1 MSQETLLERV
11 LCLPAIE
18 IAAMVRGQLIVA
30 MPRVQIPPNLPF
42 LLAPMWCDD
51 AIDQQYRSPFI
62 ALAQT
67 TQHQKT
73 NSETKIE
80 AWAICQRTQMI
91 HDVEKLSA
99 LSSLTV
105 WTKSYLENLLQERQ
119 HLFLSYLK
127 VYRLP
132 NWLIVPDETIP
143 ADKLGKF
150 LGLPALGHEPLKVKN
165 PLVILEESTF
175 EKRKKQLEELRS
187 INYPELETL
196 HSQISEILVTNPA
209 AKLLEKDLTDFLGWA
224 STHDTTP
231 NTPELEWIDRIATVG
246 NSSDGNS
253 FEKMVRKSLIQLGF
267 SNSLNN
273 SRASLDPDSS
283 GGAGGIDVYCDAPF
297 SLVGECK
304 ATKHETVPNSV
315 SAQLIHL
322 GHTHL
327 GKPTFDRSVK
337 IIFAAGELTS
347 HAKQAAAENQMNV
360 MRPETLQRLVTL
372 KIKHPGS
379 IDLQQLK
386 VCLETQP
393 FGQDSDDKVNQ
404 FIDSIYQTLKIR
416 AHIIQVIKN
425 YLDSDIAINTQAK
438 QVDSTLVYG
447 LYLGSNPPIAL
458 TPNQLQEILIELA
471 SPLSGYLGRVPGTDR
486 FYFLREL
493 SIA

>member
-1 MSQETLLERV
+1 M
-11 LCLPAIE
+11 LCLPAPDVKGL
-18 IAAMVRGQLIVA
+18 ATGQLIFA
-30 MPRVQIPPNLPF
+30 FPSIFIRTGQSF
-42 LLAPMWCDD
+42 LLCPSEVLCDSD
-51 AIDQQYRSPFI
+51 SIEYCYKPDFHQSARNSLSALELDCPEIEYWAKCEKCSIFNSID
-62 ALAQT
+62 
-67 TQHQKT
+67 
-73 NSETKIE
+73 KIE
-80 AWAICQRTQMI
+80 A
-91 HDVEKLSA
+91 LSA
-99 LSSLTV
+99 LSIWTRNWLTS
-105 WTKSYLENLLQERQ
+105 KLNKQQS
-119 HLFLSYLK
+119 LFLAILRLYKLTSPFTLPPEIIYQDRVGKYVSLSTSYHIEINQ
-127 VYRLP
+127 P
-132 NWLIVPDETIP
+132 
-143 ADKLGKF
+143 
-150 LGLPALGHEPLKVKN
+150 
-165 PLVILEESTF
+165 ILQDRIF
-175 EKRKKQLEELRS
+175 EKRKKQLEELRAPE
-187 INYPELETL
+187 NPELETL

-458 TPNQLQEILIELA
+458 TPEQLKEILIELA